1 VKSISLPEVSPP
13 AVHPDKVFVYI
24 IQSPDGAFYVGNARD
39 VARRLKQHRSGRG
52 AKFTHDHGA
61 AMLVHVE
68 GPMELSAGVQRE
80 FQLKRWSRGKK
91 EALILGDQHRLK
103 ELSRSRD

>member
-1 VKSISLPEVSPP
+1 
-13 AVHPDKVFVYI
+13 
-24 IQSPDGAFYVGNARD
+24 
-39 VARRLKQHRSGRG
+39 
-52 AKFTHDHGA
+52 
-61 AMLVHVE
+61 MLVHVE